1 MIGAMMTEV
10 ASRQET
16 ENDLLLE
23 KQLCFA
29 LSVAARS
36 VVGAYK
42 PVLERLNLTHPQY
55 LVMLSLWER
64 SPQSLREISGALDL
78 EPATL
83 SPLLRR
89 LETAGLIT
97 RRRVPGNER
106 ALAVELTAAGSA
118 LRAEA
123 LSVPETMMQRLGLNR
138 EDVMQLRAAMTRLID
153 ATKASRGQGTA
164 D

>member
-1 MIGAMMTEV
+1 MTEV
-10 ASRQET
+10 ASQQGT

-23 KQLCFA
+23 RQLCFA

-55 LVMLSLWER
+55 LVMLALWER
-64 SPQSLREISGALDL
+64 SPQSLREISSALDL

-97 RRRVPGNER
+97 RRRVLGNER
-106 ALAVELTAAGSA
+106 ALAVELTAAGVA

-123 LSVPETMMQRLGLNR
+123 LSVPQTMMQRLGLDR
-138 EDVMQLRAAMTRLID
+138 EDVMQLHAAMTRLID
-153 ATKASRGQGTA
+153 ATKASRQGTA

>member
-10 ASRQET
+10 ASRQGT

-64 SPQSLREISGALDL
+64 SPQSLREISNALDL

-138 EDVMQLRAAMTRLID
+138 EDVMQLHAAMTRLID
-153 ATKASRGQGTA
+153 ATKASRGRGAA

>member
-1 MIGAMMTEV
+1 MTEV
-10 ASRQET
+10 ASRQGT

-29 LSVAARS
+29 ISVAARS

-118 LRAEA
+118 LRAES

-138 EDVMQLRAAMTRLID
+138 EDVMQLHAAMTRLID

>member
-10 ASRQET
+10 ANQQGT

-64 SPQSLREISGALDL
+64 SPQSLREISSALDL

-118 LRAEA
+118 LRSEA

-138 EDVMQLRAAMTRLID
+138 EDVQQLHAAMVRLID
-153 ATKASRGQGTA
+153 ATKASRGQGTE

>member
-1 MIGAMMTEV
+1 MMTEV
-10 ASRQET
+10 ASRQGT

-64 SPQSLREISGALDL
+64 SPQSLREISNALDL

-138 EDVMQLRAAMTRLID
+138 EDVMQLHASMTRLID

>member
-1 MIGAMMTEV
+1 MTEV
-10 ASRQET
+10 ARQQGT

-36 VVGAYK
+36 VVGAYR

-55 LVMLSLWER
+55 LVMLALWER
-64 SPQSLREISGALDL
+64 SPQSLREISSALDL

-106 ALAVELTAAGSA
+106 ALAVELTAAGVA
-118 LRAEA
+118 LRSEA
-123 LSVPETMMQRLGLNR
+123 LSVPQTMMQRLGLDR
-138 EDVMQLRAAMTRLID
+138 EDVIQLHAAMTRLID
-153 ATKASRGQGTA
+153 ATKASRQGTA

>member
-1 MIGAMMTEV
+1 MTEV
-10 ASRQET
+10 ASRQGT

-64 SPQSLREISGALDL
+64 SPQSLREISNALDL

-138 EDVMQLRAAMTRLID
+138 EDVMQLHAAMTRLID
-153 ATKASRGQGTA
+153 TTKASRGQGNA

>member
-1 MIGAMMTEV
+1 MMTEV
-10 ASRQET
+10 ARQQGT

-36 VVGAYK
+36 VVGAYR

-55 LVMLSLWER
+55 LVMLALWER
-64 SPQSLREISGALDL
+64 SPQSLREISSALDL

-106 ALAVELTAAGSA
+106 ALAVELTAAGVA
-118 LRAEA
+118 LRSEA
-123 LSVPETMMQRLGLNR
+123 LSVPQTMMQRLGLDR
-138 EDVMQLRAAMTRLID
+138 EDVIQLHAAMTRLID
-153 ATKASRGQGTA
+153 ATKASRQGTA